1 MRLMH
6 LIKFSVSIRNTIGTQ
21 NREQNLRNKFQTY
34 RHRDGVEAGNTER
47 ESGQMECE
55 RILSAGKERGIS
67 KHK

>member
-1 MRLMH
+1 MSLMD
-6 LIKFSVSIRNTIGTQ
+6 LIKFSVSIRNTVGTQ

-34 RHRDGVEAGNTER
+34 RHQDGVEAGNTER
-47 ESGQMECE
+47 KSTQTEHE